1 MAEEEKRKQFRRKV
15 GIPTKASGK
24 KKQPKMRN
32 INLIRTR
39 MLAESAGDA
48 DQMKMKINK

>member
-1 MAEEEKRKQFRRKV
+1 MAEEEKRKQ
-15 GIPTKASGK
+15 K
-24 KKQPKMRN
+24 KKQPKTRN

-39 MLAESAGDA
+39 MLAESAGDV